1 MLMIVVIGAADNAA
15 AAAVTAHDDDDDADD
30 EDVDDEDVDDDVD
43 NDADDGST
51 YPQELHTK
59 PSPFY
64 PEDQQ
69 PCVCICRRSAD
80 SGGRLDIARTHK
92 IHIHT
97 TSS

>member
-1 MLMIVVIGAADNAA
+1 MLMLVVICAADTAA
-15 AAAVTAHDDDDDADD
+15 ASAVTAHDDDDDADD
-30 EDVDDEDVDDDVD
+30 EDVDDDIDDDVD

-69 PCVCICRRSAD
+69 PCVCIYRRSAD